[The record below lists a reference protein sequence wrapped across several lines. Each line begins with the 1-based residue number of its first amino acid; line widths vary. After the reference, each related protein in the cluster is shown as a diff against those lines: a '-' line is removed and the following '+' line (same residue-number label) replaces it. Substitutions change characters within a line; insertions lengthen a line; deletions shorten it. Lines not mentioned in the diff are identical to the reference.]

1 MDIDKIEELTELTRQ
16 WFIDRDITQ
25 GDVFKQTLKL
35 FEEMGELCAGYA
47 KQKEQLTKDSIGD
60 CAVVVVGLAMMIELD
75 PVETFVYAVE
85 SKSYDIKECF
95 ELMIKNA
102 SGFQFAR
109 KPADKTTARFNLSR
123 VVSYLKAIA
132 HKLGYDFA
140 DCFELAYNE
149 IKDRKGRWVEGSF
162 VKEEDLEN
170 EPD

>member
-1 MDIDKIEELTELTRQ
+1 MDIDKIEELTELTKQ

-35 FEEMGELCAGYA
+35 FEELGELCAGYA

-75 PVETFVYAVE
+75 PVEIMTTAVE
-85 SKSYDIKECF
+85 ARKGDIKDCF
-95 ELMIKNA
+95 ELMIDNA
-102 SGFQFAR
+102 SEFQFSR
-109 KPADKTTARFNLSR
+109 KLEVKINAKFNLLR
-123 VVSYLKAIA
+123 IVSYLKAIA
-132 HKLGYDFA
+132 HKLGYDFVN
-140 DCFELAYNE
+140 CFELAYNE